1 MSEAYRRSEG
11 SRDEPWTQHS
21 EPRRPPRHIGI
32 DPGQAAEFRRR
43 LDYQGS
49 AELIPT
55 AGPDAAADQGP
66 AIKAVWEPKPVDAVP
81 AGPGT
86 RRRDRRQTAR
96 PNQSAAGQAR
106 VKKAARRKKRT
117 VVVGGAAAAAVAVGA
132 LGFMTFH
139 DGGDSLGRGAAA
151 NVIPVSSPGATS
163 TGQGANSTIGTS
175 LSVTSSPSHSAT
187 PSHSPSPSATPSKAA
202 SGTATPS
209 ATRSG
214 SQSPTPRPSRTQQT
228 CFLIFCG

>member
-11 SRDEPWTQHS
+11 NRDEPWTQHS
-21 EPRRPPRHIGI
+21 EPHRPPRHVGI

-66 AIKAVWEPKPVDAVP
+66 AIKAVWEPKPMDAVP
-81 AGPGT
+81 AGPGA
-86 RRRDRRQTAR
+86 RRRERRQTGR

-106 VKKAARRKKRT
+106 ARKSARRKKRT
-117 VVVGGAAAAAVAVGA
+117 VVVGGATAAAVAVGA
-132 LGFMTFH
+132 LGFMTFN
-139 DGGDSLGRGAAA
+139 DGGGSLGKGAAA

-163 TGQGANSTIGTS
+163 TGQGTNSTIGTS
-175 LSVTSSPSHSAT
+175 LSVTSSPSRTAT
-187 PSHSPSPSATPSKAA
+187 PSRSPSPSATPSKAA
-202 SGTATPS
+202 AGTATPS
-209 ATRSG
+209 ATLSG
-214 SQSPTPRPSRTQQT
+214 SQSPTPRPSRTQQS